1 MIEID
6 LTKFAHELFDA
17 TEDSIYDVLGRLKE
31 LQNIDQ
37 SFTYIFIKA
46 YYLYYTKVYLKQQ
59 NSDLDFNSIYSN
71 YRNYLSIYYK
81 SNNSLISQEL
91 LDDLLGTFDTS
102 FQLIE
107 SFEFENINDGY
118 EYRHFTI
125 DAFEILRKIL
135 EKKSKSDIRT
145 DIFESEIT
153 TFVNESEKLKIF
165 INGKIIK

>member
-1 MIEID
+1 MSEID
-6 LTKFAHELFDA
+6 LTKFAHELFDT

-46 YYLYYTKVYLKQQ
+46 YYLYYTKIYLKQQ

-91 LDDLLGTFDTS
+91 LDDLLGTFD
-102 FQLIE
+102 
-107 SFEFENINDGY
+107 GY

-153 TFVNESEKLKIF
+153 TFVSESEKLKIF
-165 INGKIIK
+165 INGK